1 PSDHADGT
9 GSLSPGS
16 LRGGDPLSPEEETA
30 SSEPWRLMY
39 RHCQRRNHRAGCYAR
54 RISCTGKALALFLLD
69 GRRSHSEG
77 RDIRDAMN
85 PCVRTE
91 IPGPKS
97 REYLELSRK
106 SEPRSMSEQ
115 APIVW
120 DHANGALVTDVDG
133 NVFIDFTSG
142 VLVTNIGHSHPD
154 HVAAIQDQAGDL
166 MNSYDFVTPW
176 RAKLAQ
182 KLVDITPP
190 SLDRAFILTTRSE

>member
-1 PSDHADGT
+1 
-9 GSLSPGS
+9 
-16 LRGGDPLSPEEETA
+16 
-30 SSEPWRLMY
+30 M
-39 RHCQRRNHRAGCYAR
+39 
-54 RISCTGKALALFLLD
+54 I
-69 GRRSHSEG
+69 
-77 RDIRDAMN
+77 
-85 PCVRTE
+85 PCVKIE
-91 IPGPKS
+91 IPGPRS
-97 REYLELSRK
+97 REYLEISRRF
-106 SEPRSMSEQ
+106 EPQSMSEQ

-154 HVAAIQDQAGDL
+154 HVAAIRDQAGEL

-190 SLDRAFILTTRSE
+190 GLDRAFILTTGSEAT